1 MEKFKFISTFQN
13 YCSNNGKMQNIGLA
27 RTSDLNM
34 KSGVSQKEN
43 WSYFGP
49 LNSSCKLKVNL

>member
-1 MEKFKFISTFQN
+1 
-13 YCSNNGKMQNIGLA
+13 MQNIGLA

-34 KSGVSQKEN
+34 KSGVCQKEN